1 MNRSRFACLPLLL
14 VVGLAPAGAAPQSA
28 EPAERAGSPAA
39 GEPGKERRHGGH
51 EGRSE
56 FGVPLG
62 RLLEMDDARL
72 VRMRGLIERVEKIP
86 APERLALRRR
96 LQAAESA
103 TPAER
108 EALHRELREKF
119 GAPEP
124 EGKGMEAKSSAGKPG
139 SGKGAASR
147 PVRDLLE
154 KHFSSMPPERAKAE
168 KEKFLAMPRDAKMA
182 YLKELREKHGLPA
195 APEKPAADESM
206 TMRPA
211 SRKAAPVTPKGPDRD
226 DPFGKAD

>member
-1 MNRSRFACLPLLL
+1 MNRSRFALLPLLL
-14 VVGLAPAGAAPQSA
+14 GVVLAPADAAAKSA
-28 EPAERAGSPAA
+28 EASGPPAA
-39 GEPGKERRHGGH
+39 AEPGKERRHGGH

-96 LQAAESA
+96 LQAAETA

-119 GAPEP
+119 GAPDPVGKSLEP
-124 EGKGMEAKSSAGKPG
+124 KAPAGKSG

-154 KHFSSMPPERAKAE
+154 KHFSSMPPESAKAE
-168 KEKFLAMPRDAKMA
+168 KERFLAMPRDAKMA
-182 YLKELREKHGLPA
+182 YLKSLREKYGLPA
-195 APEKPAADESM
+195 TPEKPAADESM
-206 TMRPA
+206 TMRPD
-211 SRKAAPVTPKGPDRD
+211 SRKAAPVAPKGPDRD
-226 DPFGKAD
+226 DPFGKAG